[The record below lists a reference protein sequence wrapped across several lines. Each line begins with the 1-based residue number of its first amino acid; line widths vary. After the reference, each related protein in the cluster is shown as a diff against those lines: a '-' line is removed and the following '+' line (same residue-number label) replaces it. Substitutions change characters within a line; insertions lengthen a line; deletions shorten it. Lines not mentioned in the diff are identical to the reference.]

1 MVLGISD
8 CPFVILQRNWRDPG
22 AKEAH
27 LYQEPRLPL
36 APDGTQEFLYKF
48 ETKRRSEHELMEP
61 EDHLLRGAQSLLN
74 QCPKRYI
81 KNFGLK
87 IPGGS

>member
-1 MVLGISD
+1 MVPGISD

-36 APDGTQEFLYKF
+36 APDGYREILKYLWP
-48 ETKRRSEHELMEP
+48 KRPSEHELMEP

-74 QCPKRYI
+74 QCTQKYI
-81 KNFGLK
+81 KTL
-87 IPGGS
+87 S